1 MMRLFR
7 LDPVSIPFLAI
18 GILLMAAPVSAAYAF
33 TQPKPAKNPER
44 MPGELVV
51 KFQPG
56 VDEARKADI
65 RAAFEAIRLR
75 ATPGGLERWQL
86 PEGVSLESAVEALS
100 AEPEIDFAEPNY
112 LYQPHA
118 VPNDPLFNELWF
130 LENRGQVVKGFAG
143 TPGADIAA
151 PAAWDR
157 ETGDPGMIVAVIDS
171 GVAFEHP
178 DLAGNIWNNLREIPG
193 NGLDDDGN
201 GYVDDLHGWD
211 FVNDDANPSDYSRDL
226 AGDGHGT
233 HVAGTI
239 AARGDNGQG
248 IAGVMWRGQVMAL
261 QVFDLFESSS
271 FFDALIQNFNIAAA
285 LEYAVANGARII
297 NCSFGGPSF
306 SQAQFEAIS
315 IADRAGVL
323 VVCAAGNESRNIDQ
337 SPSYPAAYD
346 LPNIISVAATDERDR
361 LSSYSNFGA
370 ASVDVAAPGGNS
382 GFNIF
387 STIPPKR
394 ETLFFEDFESGLFR
408 WEQGGTSR
416 EWSVAFD
423 PRFGSRVAL
432 DSVGEYDNN
441 ENTYI
446 QTRQAIDAEGYRGLH
461 IQFRS
466 AFELEEDFDFLVV
479 EGSTDGINFSTE
491 FPVTGFLTGFSF
503 GVERILA
510 WESDRDLGGPFYLR
524 FRLETD
530 DSVTFDGVAIDDI
543 ALTGIQW
550 EFAGDE
556 YDFKSGTS
564 MAAPVVAGVAGLVWS
579 HRPALSH
586 LEVKN
591 AVLNGVDLLPGLDG
605 RVRSSGRVNADL
617 ALDAA
622 TEDLLSELEP
632 FPGDS
637 EDDGGGGGCF
647 VGAVLN

>member
-1 MMRLFR
+1 MTRLLR
-7 LDPVSIPFLAI
+7 IGAALAAV
-18 GILLMAAPVSAAYAF
+18 LLLAAAAGGRDNAAAPTAA
-33 TQPKPAKNPER
+33 QKSER

-51 KFQPG
+51 KFRPG
-56 VDEARKADI
+56 VDEARKAAI
-65 RAAFEAIRLR
+65 RAAFAATRLR
-75 ATPGGLERWQL
+75 ATPGGLERWRL
-86 PEGVSLESAVEALS
+86 PEGASVAAAVAALS
-100 AEPEIDFAEPNY
+100 AEPDIDFAEPNY

-118 VPNDPLFNELWF
+118 APNDPLFAELWF

-157 ETGDPGMIVAVIDS
+157 ETGDPEMIVAVIDS
-171 GVAFEHP
+171 GVAFDHP
-178 DLAGNIWNNLREIPG
+178 DLAGNVWSNAREISG
-193 NGLDDDGN
+193 NERDDDGN
-201 GYVDDLHGWD
+201 GYVDDQHGWD

-239 AARGDNGQG
+239 AARGDNGRG
-248 IAGVMWRGQVMAL
+248 ITGVMWRGRIMAL

-271 FFDALIQNFNIAAA
+271 FFDAFIQNFNIAAA

-306 SQAQFEAIS
+306 SQAQFQAIS
-315 IADRAGVL
+315 NADRAGVL
-323 VVCAAGNESRNIDQ
+323 VVCAAGNASQNIDR

-370 ASVDVAAPGGNS
+370 ASVDVAAPGGNG

-387 STIPPKR
+387 STIPPER

-423 PRFGSRVAL
+423 PRFGSLVAL

-441 ENTYI
+441 EDTYI
-446 QTRQAIDAEGYRGLH
+446 QTQSAIDAEGYRGLH

-466 AFELEEDFDFLVV
+466 AFELEENFDFLVV

-491 FPVTGFLTGFSF
+491 FPVTGFLTGFSS
-503 GVERILA
+503 GVENILA

-524 FRLETD
+524 FRLDTD
-530 DSVTFDGVAIDDI
+530 ESITFDGAAVDDI
-543 ALTGIQW
+543 TLTGIRW
-550 EFAGDE
+550 EFTGDE

-591 AVLNGVDLLPGLDG
+591 AVLNGVELLPGLDG
-605 RVRSSGRVNADL
+605 VVRSGGRVNADL

-622 TEDLLSELEP
+622 TEDLAP
-632 FPGDS
+632 APAPDDS
-637 EDDGGGGGCF
+637 EDGGGGGCF
-647 VGAVLN
+647 LRAIWK